1 LSLLRKIL
9 LAGMVLLSIVPVS
22 ACGKKPVAVDPPLGS
37 EESGF
42 PHVYPKPGANN

>member
-1 LSLLRKIL
+1 LLSLRKIL

-22 ACGKKPVAVDPPLGS
+22 ACGKKPSNVDPPLGA

-42 PHVYPKPGANN
+42 PHVYPKPDMNN